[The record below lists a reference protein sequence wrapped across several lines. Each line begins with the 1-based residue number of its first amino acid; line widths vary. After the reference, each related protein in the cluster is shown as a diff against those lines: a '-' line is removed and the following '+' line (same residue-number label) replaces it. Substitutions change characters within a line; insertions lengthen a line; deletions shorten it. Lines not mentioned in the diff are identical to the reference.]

1 MKNPFRSFNGI
12 MMMMVFVPF
21 LIMAVSAGIMQVR
34 SLDHMASDFTVMA
47 EERILEVEKKRIRT
61 VVESA
66 VSLIQPYLS
75 QPGAQGK
82 EAGIE
87 VLTTYEFDEGD
98 GYLFGYE
105 YDGTRLLLGPGQAGL
120 GDNFINLQDE
130 NGQYLIQDMTRIA
143 RTGGD
148 FYTYYFPRPGE
159 TEASPKYSY
168 VIGIPQ
174 WNMFIG
180 TGIYLDS
187 IDAMVADLAEEARQV
202 ERQASSSFLVSF
214 VVIALLV
221 LVAGVAAIRSSQKL
235 TGQFSRS
242 VAELAD
248 GNGDLTRTVPGSVI
262 DIYDQMATNFN
273 RFIGVLRND
282 IQLLKENSQQLL
294 DMSSQSM
301 QQQSELALQTETQ
314 KDNTLQVATA
324 IDEMSSTASEIAD
337 NSETTREF
345 AQNANQDMQNIL
357 GQVKNSLNQLGN
369 LNEAMEFVQ
378 TSTQALGENVQ
389 DIHRVLSVIQGIS
402 EQTNLLALNAAIE
415 AARAGEQGRG
425 FAVVADEVR
434 SLAQKSQDSTVEISD
449 ILAKLEQA
457 SAKTSDDMAR
467 STASREAVAEAMAQI
482 QELVASTTE
491 NIENLAE
498 RNVQIAT
505 AATEQ
510 SSVAQDI
517 ARSVNDVSTSSEA
530 IKDQTEET
538 TAQFHR
544 VQELAEEIAEVAS
557 HFRT

>member
-1 MKNPFRSFNGI
+1 
-12 MMMMVFVPF
+12 
-21 LIMAVSAGIMQVR
+21 
-34 SLDHMASDFTVMA
+34 
-47 EERILEVEKKRIRT
+47 
-61 VVESA
+61 
-66 VSLIQPYLS
+66 
-75 QPGAQGK
+75 
-82 EAGIE
+82 
-87 VLTTYEFDEGD
+87 
-98 GYLFGYE
+98 
-105 YDGTRLLLGPGQAGL
+105 
-120 GDNFINLQDE
+120 
-130 NGQYLIQDMTRIA
+130 
-143 RTGGD
+143 
-148 FYTYYFPRPGE
+148 
-159 TEASPKYSY
+159 
-168 VIGIPQ
+168 
-174 WNMFIG
+174 MFIG
-180 TGIYLDS
+180 TGVYLDS
-187 IDAMVADLAEEARQV
+187 IDAMVADLAAEARQV
-202 ERQASSSFLVSF
+202 ERQASGSFLVSF
-214 VVIALLV
+214 VVISILV
-221 LVAGVAAIRSSQKL
+221 VLSGGAAIRTSQKL
-235 TGQFSRS
+235 TGRFSSS

-294 DMSSQSM
+294 DMSSKSM
-301 QQQSELALQTETQ
+301 QQQSELAQQTETQ

-357 GQVKNSLNQLGN
+357 GQVKNSLSQLDN
-369 LNEAMEFVQ
+369 LNEAMAFVQ

-482 QELVASTTE
+482 QELVASTTQ